1 VLASTSSESSAND
14 KAESFVSDGIGSVG
28 VLNSDDFSSL
38 KAGFWVVYSGEFDTQ
53 AEARDALDGIDAS
66 DAYVRRIAPN

>member
-1 VLASTSSESSAND
+1 MLASTTSESSADD
-14 KAESFVSDGIGSVG
+14 KAEDFFADGIADVG

-38 KAGFWVVYSGEFDTQ
+38 KAGYWVVYSGQYDSQ
-53 AEARDALDGIDAS
+53 AQARDALDGIDAS